1 MTTTKHDKLEILKS
15 VFGYNEFRPL
25 QAECIDGVMTKRD
38 TVMIMPTG
46 GGKSL
51 CYQIPALL
59 FDGLTVVISPLISLM
74 KDQVNQ
80 LQELGVEADVLNSSL
95 SYGEYLHNKE
105 RIQTGVTK
113 LLFLAP
119 ETLFKTETVAFLQ
132 ERQVDCIAIDEA
144 HCISEWGHDFR
155 PEYRQIRTLREFFPD
170 AVYLAVT
177 ATATERV
184 RQDIIANLGL
194 QNPAVLQA
202 SFNRTNLFY
211 EVIGKARATDQVV
224 DFLKRFKDQSGII
237 YCFSRKAV
245 DTLAADLNR
254 YGFNCLPYHAGLT
267 PEERRRNQE
276 LFIRDDVP
284 IMVATIAFGM
294 GINKPNVR
302 FVIHHDLPKNIE
314 SYYQETGRAGRD
326 GLPAHCLL
334 LFSAGDIGK
343 INYFIEQK
351 TDEQQKRVARDHL
364 NAMVGFAESTACRR
378 IPLITYFGENFTQPR
393 CDMCDNCKNPQRA
406 SEDLSAQAKLF
417 FQALH
422 ETGEMFG
429 AVHVINVL
437 RGSQA
442 EKVVSYHHDECA
454 VYAKGRAWSQR
465 QWQHLVRQLI
475 AQKLVDK
482 EPQYGVITLNRRSY
496 AILNGEAAFHGVQ
509 PPADRPT
516 SRVETRGRVA
526 VAAVDGDEN
535 LYALLRIKRKE
546 LADKSGVPPYVIFP
560 DKSLIDMSQ
569 RKPVTHDEFAQI
581 FGVGERKLKK
591 FADIFIQVIKQ
602 YRM

>member
-1 MTTTKHDKLEILKS
+1 MTTTKHDKLSLLKT
-15 VFGYNEFRPL
+15 VFGYDEFRPL
-25 QAECIDGVMTKRD
+25 QAECIDGVLAKRD

-80 LQELGVEADVLNSSL
+80 LHELGVEADVLNSSL

-105 RIQTGVTK
+105 RIQTGITK

-119 ETLFKTETVAFLQ
+119 ETLFKPETIQFLQ
-132 ERQVDCIAIDEA
+132 ERKVDCIAIDEA

-155 PEYRQIRTLREFFPD
+155 PEYRQIRMLREFFPD

-184 RQDIIANLGL
+184 RHDIVTNLGL
-194 QNPAVLQA
+194 QNPAIRQA

-211 EVIGKARATDQVV
+211 EVIQKERATDQVV
-224 DFLKRFKDQSGII
+224 DFLQRNNDQSGII

-254 YGFNCLPYHAGLT
+254 YGFNCLPYHAGLE
-267 PEERRRNQE
+267 PDVRRKNQE

-343 INYFIEQK
+343 LNYFIDQK
-351 TDEQQKRVARDHL
+351 TDEQQRRVAREHL
-364 NAMVGFAESTACRR
+364 NAMVGYAESMVCRR
-378 IPLITYFGENFTQPR
+378 IPLITYFGENYTQQR
-393 CDMCDNCKNPQRA
+393 CDLCDNCKNPQKQTD
-406 SEDLSAQAKLF
+406 DLTAQAQLF
-417 FQALH
+417 FRALH

-437 RGSQA
+437 RGSRA
-442 EKVVSYHHDECA
+442 EKVLSYHHDECA
-454 VYAKGRAWSQR
+454 VYGQGSAWSQR

-475 AQKLVDK
+475 AQKLMDK

-496 AILNGEAAFHGVQ
+496 AILNGEAAFHGMQ
-509 PPADRPT
+509 PPADRPA
-516 SRVETRGRVA
+516 SRAAARGKA
-526 VAAVDGDEN
+526 PVAASAGDEN
-535 LYALLRIKRKE
+535 LYALLKIKRKE

-569 RKPVTHDEFAQI
+569 RKPTSREEFAQI

-602 YRM
+602 HG

>member
-1 MTTTKHDKLEILKS
+1 MTVIKTDKHALLKS
-15 VFGYNEFRPL
+15 IFGYEEFRPL
-25 QAECIDGVMTKRD
+25 QAECIDGVMAKRD

-51 CYQIPALL
+51 CYQIPALM

-95 SYGEYLHNKE
+95 SYGEYLHNRE
-105 RIQTGVTK
+105 RIQTGLTK

-119 ETLFKTETVAFLQ
+119 EALFKTETITFLQ
-132 ERQVDCIAIDEA
+132 ERAVDCIAIDEA

-155 PEYRQIRTLREFFPD
+155 PEYRQIRTLREYFPR

-184 RQDIIANLGL
+184 RQDIISNLGL
-194 QNPAVLQA
+194 QQPAVLQA
-202 SFNRTNLFY
+202 SFNRSNLFY
-211 EVIGKARATDQVV
+211 EVIEKARATDQVV
-224 DFLKRFKDQSGII
+224 DFLQRFKDQSGII

-254 YGFNCLPYHAGLT
+254 YGFSCLPYHAGLT
-267 PEERRRNQE
+267 PDERRRNQE
-276 LFIRDDVP
+276 RFIRDDVP

-334 LFSAGDIGK
+334 LFSPGDIGK
-343 INYFIEQK
+343 INYFIDQK
-351 TDEQQKRVARDHL
+351 TDEQQVRVARDHL
-364 NAMVGFAESTACRR
+364 NAMIGFAESTVCRR
-378 IPLITYFGENFTQPR
+378 IPLITYFGENYAQPR
-393 CDMCDNCKNPQRA
+393 CDMCDNCKNPQRE
-406 SEDLSAQAKLF
+406 SVDLTSQAALF
-417 FQALH
+417 FKALH

-442 EKVVSYHHDECA
+442 EKVLSYHHDECA
-454 VYAKGRAWSQR
+454 VYGKGSGWSQR
-465 QWQHLVRQLI
+465 QWQHLVRQLVV
-475 AQKLVDK
+475 QKLIDK
-482 EPQYGVITLNRRSY
+482 EPQYGVISLNRRSY
-496 AILNGEAAFHGVQ
+496 ALLNGEAVFHGIK
-509 PPADRPT
+509 PPADRPK
-516 SRVETRGRVA
+516 SRAGARERTP
-526 VAAVDGDEN
+526 VAATAADDN
-535 LYALLRIKRKE
+535 LFTLLKIKRKE

-569 RKPVTHDEFAQI
+569 RKPVTHEEFAQI

-591 FADIFIQVIKQ
+591 FADIFIQVIKN
-602 YRM
+602 YR